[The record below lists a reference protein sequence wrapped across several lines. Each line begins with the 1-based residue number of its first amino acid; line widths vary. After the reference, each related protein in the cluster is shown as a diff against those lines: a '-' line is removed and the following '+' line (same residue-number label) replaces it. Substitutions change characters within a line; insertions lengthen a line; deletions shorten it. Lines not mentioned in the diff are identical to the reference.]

1 LEHAL
6 EFIAEDECVEVTPKV
21 VRLRK
26 VVLDASTRARTRSRA
41 RDAREREQAAKA

>member
-6 EFIAEDECVEVTPKV
+6 EFIAVDECVEVTPKV

-26 VVLDASTRARTRSRA
+26 VVLDQSTRARSRSRA
-41 RDAREREQAAKA
+41 RDVREAEAKR